1 MKMKKNTKNR
11 KKMKTAG
18 DIPDSRL
25 DFEVSWL
32 AESPEGFGETELID
46 MMSYNITDALNHG
59 LKKID
64 LGTGYFKIEGH
75 HILYYWYESDNQIQL
90 AAEFSIKPHA
100 IVVNAIGKLHKKV
113 PPYATDLYNVVLNDR
128 KNITGSVNNIR
139 LLSDKTLSN
148 SGLEIWKNLLKQGHK
163 ISVYDSS
170 NPGASFV
177 EIENVEE
184 LLKFFKHDD
193 LDFRR
198 WQYVLSEAKTYAE
211 TRAIFNT
218 RRMRELAGTL

>member
-1 MKMKKNTKNR
+1 M
-11 KKMKTAG
+11 
-18 DIPDSRL
+18 
-25 DFEVSWL
+25 
-32 AESPEGFGETELID
+32 
-46 MMSYNITDALNHG
+46 
-59 LKKID
+59 
-64 LGTGYFKIEGH
+64 
-75 HILYYWYESDNQIQL
+75 
-90 AAEFSIKPHA
+90 
-100 IVVNAIGKLHKKV
+100 
-113 PPYATDLYNVVLNDR
+113 
-128 KNITGSVNNIR
+128 
-139 LLSDKTLSN
+139 
-148 SGLEIWKNLLKQGHK
+148 
-163 ISVYDSS
+163 YDSS